1 MKSTSCFLLSLALSL
16 AVVGRAQ
23 TVPPQNPTEMT
34 REMSARLQL
43 NEGQFVKLLTLNR
56 TRQTRQR
63 EIEQAT
69 KNDASARASQLA
81 ELQSQYEQ
89 ECGRIMSP
97 SQLSQLQQDE
107 NQGTTSGGNG

>member
-1 MKSTSCFLLSLALSL
+1 MKSAFFLLSLSL
-16 AVVGRAQ
+16 ATVGQAQ
-23 TVPPQNPTEMT
+23 TLFPQTPVEQT

-63 EIEQAT
+63 EIEQT
-69 KNDASARASQLA
+69 TRNDASARSSQFA
-81 ELQSQYEQ
+81 ELQAQYEQ

-107 NQGTTSGGNG
+107 SQSTTSGGNG

>member
-1 MKSTSCFLLSLALSL
+1 MKATFFLLPLALSL
-16 AVVGRAQ
+16 AAAGNAQ
-23 TVPPQNPTEMT
+23 TLPPQNPTELT

-69 KNDASARASQLA
+69 KTDASARTSQLA

-107 NQGTTSGGNG
+107 NQNNTSGGNG

>member
-1 MKSTSCFLLSLALSL
+1 MTTASLFFLPLSILLSFSAL
-16 AVVGRAQ
+16 AQ
-23 TVPPQNPTEMT
+23 TVSSPTVVEMT

-56 TRQTRQR
+56 MRLTRQR

-69 KNDASARASQLA
+69 RNDGPARTNQLA

-107 NQGTTSGGNG
+107 TSGGGNG

>member
-1 MKSTSCFLLSLALSL
+1 MKSTFFLLPLALSL
-16 AVVGRAQ
+16 AVAGNAQ
-23 TVPPQNPTEMT
+23 TMPAPTPVELT

-69 KNDASARASQLA
+69 KTDSSARNSQLA
-81 ELQSQYEQ
+81 ELQAQYEQ

-107 NQGTTSGGNG
+107 SQSTTSGGNG

>member
-1 MKSTSCFLLSLALSL
+1 MKATFFLLPLALSL
-16 AVVGRAQ
+16 AAAGNAQ
-23 TVPPQNPTEMT
+23 TMPPQSPVELT

-63 EIEQAT
+63 EIEQTT
-69 KNDASARASQLA
+69 KTDLSARNSQLA
-81 ELQSQYEQ
+81 ELQAQYEQ

-107 NQGTTSGGNG
+107 NQSTTSGGNG

>member
-1 MKSTSCFLLSLALSL
+1 MKSAFFLLALSL
-16 AVVGRAQ
+16 ATVGQAQ
-23 TVPPQNPTEMT
+23 TLPPQTPVEQT

-56 TRQTRQR
+56 TRQTRQL
-63 EIEQAT
+63 EIEQT
-69 KNDASARASQLA
+69 TRHDASARSSQLA
-81 ELQSQYEQ
+81 ELQAQYEQ

-107 NQGTTSGGNG
+107 SQGTNSGGNG